1 MVDHDHGRD
10 TFPLAGVILAG
21 GKNIR
26 MGVNKAFIMVR
37 GQRIVDRTTAL
48 FNAMFRQV
56 ILVTNTPLEYAL
68 LDLEIAVDLIPASSP
83 LVGIYT
89 GLRYS
94 SYAHVF
100 TAGCDMPLIS
110 RPVLEYMISLCPR
123 HDVIIPL
130 LDDGYHPLHAIYS
143 IRCLKPAE
151 ELIRSGR
158 FKITDLFS
166 RVRVREVT
174 AGELR
179 PLDKQL
185 RSFLNLNTPEDVWQ
199 LTEKS

>member
-1 MVDHDHGRD
+1 MEHNHRRD

-26 MGVNKAFIMVR
+26 MGINKAFIMVH
-37 GQRIVDRTTAL
+37 GQRIVDRTAAL

-68 LDLEIAVDLIPASSP
+68 LDLEIAVDLIPANSP

-94 SYAHVF
+94 SYPHAF

-185 RSFLNLNTPEDVWQ
+185 RSFLNLNTPEDLRQ
-199 LTEKS
+199 LAEKS